1 MRNRRSFLSGCVYF
15 ITSRT
20 EEGLP
25 FVPLRFMNILLW
37 SALARAIR
45 LYPVQLIAVTMEA
58 NHIHMMIRVID
69 PEDASQFVGY
79 FKSESAHHLNRLL
92 GRQGRTVWAER
103 FDNPI
108 LLDYQKALDI
118 FSYVLLN
125 PVKDGLVDSIGEYP
139 GVSSYPYLRDGISEV
154 SVKLIP
160 KSAVRPLKDP
170 SQPFKEDDELVNL
183 YDSNQFKSVTLKLE
197 PESLRAT
204 FPEFDQ
210 MNNAHLRQLLLDRL
224 ESDEKAFR
232 EQRGNFIKSGP
243 HRLTRDSILAPHIPP
258 KNGRRTICLS
268 NFAELRKEFIS
279 QFRMVCRQCKEVYER
294 WKLGYTNIPFPPGM
308 FAPPFPRLANM
319 NPAMLV

>member
-58 NHIHMMIRVID
+58 NHIHMIIRVID
-69 PEDASQFVGY
+69 PKDASQFVGY

-118 FSYVLLN
+118 FSYVTLN
-125 PVKDGLVDSIGEYP
+125 PVKDGLVDSIAEYP
-139 GVSSYPYLRDGISEV
+139 GVSSYPYLRDGVSEV

-160 KSAVRPLKDP
+160 KGSVGPLKDP
-170 SQPFKEDDELVNL
+170 SQPFKEDDGLVEF
-183 YDSNQFKSVTLKLE
+183 YGSDQFISATVKLE
-197 PESLRAT
+197 PESLRAA
-204 FPEFDQ
+204 FPELDR
-210 MNNAHLRQLLLDRL
+210 MNDAQLRQVLLSRL
-224 ESDEKAFR
+224 ESDEIAFR
-232 EQRGNFIKSGP
+232 DQRGSSVTIGP
-243 HRLTRDSILAPHIPP
+243 HRLTRGSILAPHTPP
-258 KNGRRTICLS
+258 NNGRKMICLS

-279 QFRMVCRQCKEVYER
+279 QFRVVCRQCKEVYER
-294 WKLGYTNIPFPPGM
+294 WKLGYANIPFPPGM

-319 NPAMLV
+319 IPAMLV

>member
-1 MRNRRSFLSGCVYF
+1 
-15 ITSRT
+15 
-20 EEGLP
+20 
-25 FVPLRFMNILLW
+25 
-37 SALARAIR
+37 
-45 LYPVQLIAVTMEA
+45 MEA

-160 KSAVRPLKDP
+160 KSAVGPLKDP

-279 QFRMVCRQCKEVYER
+279 QFRMVCQQCKEVYER

>member
-58 NHIHMMIRVID
+58 NHIHMVIRVID
-69 PEDASQFVGY
+69 PKAASQFVGY

-108 LLDYQKALDI
+108 LLDYQKALDV
-118 FSYVLLN
+118 FSYVVLN
-125 PVKDGLVDSIGEYP
+125 PVKDGLVESISEYP
-139 GVSSYPYLRDGISEV
+139 GVSSYPYLRDGVSEV
-154 SVKLIP
+154 PVKLIP
-160 KSAVRPLKDP
+160 KSAVGPLKDP
-170 SQPFKEDDELVNL
+170 SKPFKEDDDLVKFF
-183 YDSNQFKSVTLKLE
+183 YSDQFPAASVRLE
-197 PESLRAT
+197 PEALIAA
-204 FPEFDQ
+204 FPELGG
-210 MNNAHLRQLLLDRL
+210 MNDAQARQFLMSRL
-224 ESDEKAFR
+224 ESAEIAFK
-232 EQRGNFIKSGP
+232 EQRGNSATSGP
-243 HRLTRDSILAPHIPP
+243 YRLTRASIFAPHIPL
-258 KNGRRTICLS
+258 KNGRRMICLS
-268 NFAELRKEFIS
+268 SFKKLRKEFIC
-279 QFRMVCRQCKEVYER
+279 QFRILCGQCKEVFER